1 MQRHSVSPAGV
12 CHRQSDGSLVVATS
26 DEFAGEKGDFRVGD
40 RDARELHFL
49 QVARTPLMEASPK
62 LFECFSR
69 IQTGHHARVLVC
81 GIPIS
86 SQTAQELLRLLARDE
101 RAARDGT
108 AFCFASAL
116 VNGRAAVAL
125 TPEMSSTLAGAL
137 ERERRSGFRS
147 LALAARRH
155 SGTRIDRTAAPT
167 GRPASRLD
175 AFQGRIGGGNCDWSR
190 IHAATARLSSSL
202 RERPLRRAM
211 MSSASITCGSR
222 WHAASFRP

>member
-155 SGTRIDRTAAPT
+155 SGRAAVAAGNDVQRVDHLRIEMARGELSP
-167 GRPASRLD
+167 
-175 AFQGRIGGGNCDWSR
+175 IEGGGSCLNGWRS
-190 IHAATARLSSSL
+190 HGPPFPSV
-202 RERPLRRAM
+202 
-211 MSSASITCGSR
+211 
-222 WHAASFRP
+222 